1 MTFSEIISDIDRK
14 VNTDTSSYSLADK
27 AAVVNKYLSE
37 VVSVIL
43 NCDGKWEWDDSNYTD
58 LPIGTTPLIDSQQDY
73 NIAGAT
79 FLDITRV
86 EVKDINGNYQKLEP
100 ITNSDITNQSMTEFQ
115 KTAGMPRYYDK
126 LGDSI
131 FLYPKPSS
139 SLTTLSAGL
148 KVYFQ
153 RTPSYFASDDT
164 TKTPGFNPLFHQIL
178 SVGASLDYAENNEM
192 INKVNIFGNKL
203 RELKAGLVEAY
214 SSRSR
219 DEKIRMRVGREN
231 YGQDIGPGSV
241 GRYYKG
247 DLRI

>member
-1 MTFSEIISDIDRK
+1 MTFSEIIKDIDRR
-14 VNTDTSSYSLADK
+14 VNTDTSSYSLVDK
-27 AAVVNKYLSE
+27 ADVVNKYLSE

-43 NCDGKWEWDDSNYTD
+43 NCNGKWEFDDSNYTD
-58 LPIGTTPLIDSQQDY
+58 LPIGATTMIDSQQDY
-73 NIAGAT
+73 NIAGST

-86 EVKDINGNYQKLEP
+86 AVKDVNGKYQLLEP
-100 ITNSDITNQSMTEFQ
+100 ITQSDIKNQSMTEFEG
-115 KTAGMPRYYDK
+115 TAGMPKYYDK

-153 RTPSYFASDDT
+153 RVPSYFVSGDT

-192 INKVNIFGNKL
+192 INKVNIFTNKL
-203 RELKAGLVEAY
+203 EKLKAGLVEAY

-231 YGQDIGPGSV
+231 FGQDTSSV
-241 GRYYKG
+241 GNNFKS
-247 DLRI
+247 DLQI